1 MTAPQVGR
9 DRLLVPAHVER
20 GVVERH
26 RKRAQRV
33 RRARR
38 RERAHD
44 ARIDAAAQVPAD
56 RHIRLE
62 AQPYGRAQQ
71 LIECV
76 ERVRRLGRRLGV
88 VERVVAPHR
97 QATVLPAGA
106 AAGLERADPSERGA
120 GSARRPEREDF
131 VQALRVERGLHF
143 SGRQQGLHFGPEI
156 QIAVALRVVQRQ
168 NAESVARE
176 KQGPRAA
183 VVDRERELAVEALQ
197 HPLAPLLVGVHQHFG
212 IAPGAEQMPASLQLP
227 AQHEVVEDLAVVDD
241 EDAPVLVRHGLR
253 PARQVDHAQS
263 NVGEADPLIHVQP
276 ETVGA
281 AVSDDARHPLQDLGG
296 DAYGA
301 SASDPGDAAHQS
313 GKPSPRTC
321 RGPTA
326 STASAAHTELS
337 TPPLSAT
344 TIPPR
349 RSVSPTCSRSAWA
362 IRRASAAASRS
373 NRSKIVVD
381 TTPRPQG
388 ETGHR
393 LAPHYEC
400 KVRALGVTGGV
411 VAIAGHAA
419 SRQDLM
425 SRQRHTP
432 RRPLVWTC
440 TRRIWHVGP
449 GMRVLPRYAEGRPG
463 EVRDSLASIDKARAL
478 VEYQPV
484 VDFREG
490 LRQTVATTGTT
501 ARRVGGAR
509 ARSRGSPEPSAVS
522 PTSPARASRAI
533 HRG

>member
-1 MTAPQVGR
+1 M
-9 DRLLVPAHVER
+9 
-20 GVVERH
+20 
-26 RKRAQRV
+26 
-33 RRARR
+33 
-38 RERAHD
+38 
-44 ARIDAAAQVPAD
+44 
-56 RHIRLE
+56 
-62 AQPYGRAQQ
+62 
-71 LIECV
+71 
-76 ERVRRLGRRLGV
+76 
-88 VERVVAPHR
+88 
-97 QATVLPAGA
+97 PAG
-106 AAGLERADPSERGA
+106 
-120 GSARRPEREDF
+120 
-131 VQALRVERGLHF
+131 
-143 SGRQQGLHFGPEI
+143 
-156 QIAVALRVVQRQ
+156 
-168 NAESVARE
+168 
-176 KQGPRAA
+176 
-183 VVDRERELAVEALQ
+183 
-197 HPLAPLLVGVHQHFG
+197 
-212 IAPGAEQMPASLQLP
+212 LQLP

-301 SASDPGDAAHQS
+301 SASDPGDAAHQVFPATPGTDATS

-326 STASAAHTELS
+326 STASGAHTELS

-349 RSVSPTCSRSAWA
+349 RSVSPTCSRSACA

-381 TTPRPQG
+381 TTPRPQR

-400 KVRALGVTGGV
+400 KVRALGVTCGV

-440 TRRIWHVGP
+440 TRLIWHVGP

-478 VEYQPV
+478 EEYQPV

-490 LRQTVATTGTT
+490 LRQTVAYYRHHRKAGRRRRRPRTV
-501 ARRVGGAR
+501 ARVARVA
-509 ARSRGSPEPSAVS
+509 
-522 PTSPARASRAI
+522 
-533 HRG
+533 